1 MQYRC
6 ADTPRICLAYKYHK
20 IHCLHTFF
28 LLTPRYPLPSH
39 IQMIRSNSPSRAHIG
54 ARGVN
59 AGRCCTPARA
69 RTGTGS
75 SAVRNTTHAKRT
87 CATNC
92 RADAGARQ
100 AEYCVQ
106 RTRDPG
112 ASPRLAEE
120 VCSSIEN
127 IFNRISMFGSS
138 QFIAYLICLHIDDI
152 HSVSLSCTLW
162 ILQSGWTCGVRGR
175 GLLRVA

>member
-6 ADTPRICLAYKYHK
+6 ADTPRICLAYKYHR

-28 LLTPRYPLPSH
+28 LLTPLYPLPSH
-39 IQMIRSNSPSRAHIG
+39 IQMRRSNSPSRARIG
-54 ARGVN
+54 ARGVE

-92 RADAGARQ
+92 HADAGARQ

-120 VCSSIEN
+120 VCSSLQAAN
-127 IFNRISMFGSS
+127 TH
-138 QFIAYLICLHIDDI
+138 LHIYTCI
-152 HSVSLSCTLW
+152 HFRSVSLSCTLW